1 MARPELDDRLGLAA
15 ALAAVPV
22 PVTLGD
28 RPGDE
33 QRRARLKVM
42 KRRATGLIVFAGVVY
57 MVARVFEDFAPWV
70 GFVRATA
77 EASLVGGL
85 ADWFAVTALFR
96 RPLGLPIP
104 HTAIVATQKDRIG
117 RILGS
122 FVQNHFL
129 SRETLA
135 AELRAIR
142 LSERVSR
149 WLTDPENSNRIAKQM
164 VTGLAKTIEAMPE
177 GEIRDL
183 IKKSA
188 VARLQEV
195 RIAPVFGNVLTL
207 ITTEN
212 RHQEL
217 LNDVIRMV
225 GQAIQDNRD
234 SIRERIRQKSPWWVP
249 GAVDEAIYRK
259 LLVAIEDLLKEVQAS
274 AHHPLRR
281 KFDIALAKFI
291 DQLKNSPD
299 LSAKAEAMKEHL
311 LSQPIIEELAGSLW
325 DAARRAAAKYKESPD
340 QAPEGLGRGISAA
353 GESLLANEA
362 LLKDLD
368 DFLIGLVSS
377 AAERHRQEV
386 GEVIAHTVSMW
397 DPDVAVRRLEL
408 AVGPDLQYIRMNG
421 TLVGGLVGLII
432 HTVSVLLG

>member
-1 MARPELDDRLGLAA
+1 MPLPL
-15 ALAAVPV
+15 
-22 PVTLGD
+22 TLGD
-28 RPGDE
+28 RPGDD
-33 QRRARLKVM
+33 QRRERLKVM
-42 KRRATGLIVFAGVVY
+42 KRRATGLIVLAGVVY
-57 MVARVFEDFAPWV
+57 IIARVFDDLAPWV

-96 RPLGLPIP
+96 RPLGIPIP

-117 RILGS
+117 RILGN

-135 AELRAIR
+135 TELRAIR

-149 WLTDPENSNRIAKQM
+149 WLTEPENSTRIARQM
-164 VTGLAKTIEAMPE
+164 VTGLSKTIEAMPE
-177 GEIRDL
+177 GEIREL
-183 IKKSA
+183 IKQSA
-188 VARLQEV
+188 VARLQKV
-195 RIAPVFGNVLTL
+195 RLAPVFGNMLTL
-207 ITTEN
+207 VTTDN

-217 LNDVIRMV
+217 LNDVIRLV

-234 SIRERIRQKSPWWVP
+234 TIRERIRQRSPWWVP
-249 GAVDEAIYRK
+249 GAVDEAIYKK
-259 LLVAIEDLLKEVQAS
+259 LLAAIEDLLREVQATQ
-274 AHHPLRR
+274 HHPLRK
-281 KFDIALAKFI
+281 KFDAALTRFI
-291 DQLKNSPD
+291 DQLKHSPD
-299 LSAKAEAMKEHL
+299 LNAKAEAMKEHL

-325 DAARRAAAKYKESPD
+325 DAARRAAARYKDAPQD
-340 QAPEGLGRGISAA
+340 APEGLGRGISAA
-353 GESLLANEA
+353 GESLLANEP

-368 DFLIGLVSS
+368 DFLIGLVST

-386 GEVIAHTVSMW
+386 GELIARTVSAW

-432 HTVSVLLG
+432 HTISVLLG